1 MDAET
6 ERQVLDLL
14 AEGQA
19 LPADARDAWLAALP
33 VSVGVRKRLGHLLAR
48 DDQAGNFLESPASP
62 GASSLPQLPAVG
74 ERLGPWQLTALLEAG
89 GMGVVY
95 RARRADGAY
104 RQDVAVKLV
113 QPAYLAGRDA
123 LRAALVARF
132 AAERDILAQ
141 LQHPNIARILD
152 AGSTADGV
160 PYLVMEFVDGLSLTR
175 WCETQGLDLRARVR
189 LLCRVCE
196 AVEAAHRHLVVHR
209 DLKPANIL
217 VDGDGQPRLLD
228 FGVAKLLDPAR
239 PDARP
244 EATAVQAMTPG
255 YASPE
260 QLRGEAITTRAD
272 VYALGVI
279 LYELATGVLPH
290 DLAGLSPAQAER
302 RVGEQT
308 APSLAQ
314 GLARAVP
321 AADRGNARSRFDND
335 LERIAG
341 KALHREAERRYG
353 SARELADDLRRWL
366 DGRPV
371 SAHPDSRGYRLS
383 RFLRRHRLASATAA
397 LALAAVLGA
406 TALALHQAR
415 QAARAAAD
423 AEGINQFLLDILARA
438 DPGNTSEE
446 TTLAQALDEAA
457 AQVGARFDDRP
468 ALAAGIRH
476 AIGYSMVSRHRLEA
490 ARQQL
495 ATGHA
500 QARAALGEDH
510 PRTLQLL
517 HALAWLHEYEGRSG
531 EAEAT
536 FDQVLARLRD
546 TGRRRSSLDAVT
558 RNDLA
563 VLLLNRSAYEEA
575 REHLEQALALVERQG
590 VEVTVHEHANMVAN
604 LAQALHGLDR
614 LDEADHLY
622 ARAASLLAGE
632 FPDGSR
638 DIAILLNNRALLA
651 RDRGDQA
658 GALDLLERSVAM
670 RRQVY
675 RGDHPV
681 VVFGLVNLTRQAL
694 TVDRPGDALAHAEEA
709 VAMAERLFARP
720 AEEQV
725 MALAVLAQALARG
738 NQADEARARLDQAE
752 AALAALPEGSER
764 AARLLA
770 DTRTLVVCASVADGE
785 DC

>member
-1 MDAET
+1 MDTEA

-19 LPADARDAWLAALP
+19 LPAGARDAWLAGLP
-33 VSVGVRKRLGHLLAR
+33 VEAGVRQRLARLLAR
-48 DDQAGNFLESPASP
+48 DRQAGDFLQSPATP
-62 GASSLPQLPAVG
+62 GAPSLPQLPAVG

-141 LQHPNIARILD
+141 LQHPGIARILD
-152 AGSTADGV
+152 AGSTGDGV
-160 PYLVMEFVDGLSLTR
+160 PYLVMEFVDGLPLTR
-175 WCETQGLDLRARVR
+175 WCETRGLDLRARVR

-217 VDGDGQPRLLD
+217 VDDDGQPRLLD

-244 EATAVQAMTPG
+244 EATALQAMTPG

-302 RVGEQT
+302 QVGEQA
-308 APSLAQ
+308 APSLAC
-314 GLARAVP
+314 GLARAGP
-321 AADRGNARSRFDND
+321 DADRRGRRGGFDND
-335 LERIAG
+335 LERIAA

-371 SAHPDSRGYRLS
+371 GAHPDSRGYRLS
-383 RFLRRHRLASATAA
+383 RFLRRHRLASASAA

-406 TALALHQAR
+406 AALALHQAR

-476 AIGYSMVSRHRLEA
+476 AIGYSMLSRHRLEA

-495 ATGHA
+495 ETGHA

-517 HALAWLHEYEGRSG
+517 HALAWLHEYEGRSS
-531 EAEAT
+531 EAEAA
-536 FDQVLARLRD
+536 FADILDRLRAA
-546 TGRRRSSLDAVT
+546 GRLRSPLHAVA

-563 VLLLNRSAYEEA
+563 VLLLNRAAYEQA
-575 REHLEQALALVERQG
+575 RDNVERALAVVERQG
-590 VEVTVHEHANMVAN
+590 VEVTVHEHANMIAN
-604 LAQALHGLDR
+604 LAQALHGLER
-614 LDEADHLY
+614 LDEADRLY
-622 ARAASLLAGE
+622 ARAATLLAGE

-658 GALDLLERSVAM
+658 AALDLLERSVAM

-675 RGDHPV
+675 EGDHPV
-681 VVFGLVNLTRQAL
+681 VVFGLVNLARQSLAM
-694 TVDRPGDALAHAEEA
+694 DRPGDALAHAGEA
-709 VAMAERLFARP
+709 VAMADRLFAQP
-720 AEEQV
+720 AQEQV

-738 NQADEARARLDQAE
+738 DKAGEAHARLAQAE

-764 AARLLA
+764 AARLVA
-770 DTRTLVVCASVADGE
+770 DTRDMLCGEAPAAGAS
-785 DC
+785 C